1 MDCAVSTPTSYRC
14 KECVKEQQKKFN
26 TAVSRD
32 YVLSAIVAFL
42 IGALGSFV
50 LYFFNFYSM
59 LTAIILGLLLGNLI
73 AKAVRAVT
81 QKRRAADLNK
91 LTAIAAGIGGA
102 VPILRYILGLFRM
115 IFIGNYAGLM
125 GYTLSVGWGI
135 LYIALLC
142 TTILTNMRGFAI
154 RRR

>member
-1 MDCAVSTPTSYRC
+1 MCQRAAEKIQHRRIPGLCFIGDHCFSDR
-14 KECVKEQQKKFN
+14 
-26 TAVSRD
+26 SRG
-32 YVLSAIVAFL
+32 IFC
-42 IGALGSFV
+42 FV
-50 LYFFNFYSM
+50 
-59 LTAIILGLLLGNLI
+59 LLGNLI